1 MMKFL
6 FKHCLALNLLFV
18 SLLFVSLLFIS
29 IDSVAKTTDKS
40 TKIKIKCHVELMGG
54 NDIIHFGIIGSNKL
68 AKYPDWLVGK
78 KIATGFSKQKQQVHR
93 VKECVKSNDDFS
105 NALSKK
111 LDENTAR

>member
-1 MMKFL
+1 MKLL

-18 SLLFVSLLFIS
+18 SLFFIS

-40 TKIKIKCHVELMGG
+40 TKIKVKCHVELMGG
-54 NDIIHFGIIGSNKL
+54 TDIIHFGIIDSNKL
-68 AKYPDWLVGK
+68 SKYADWLVSK
-78 KIATGFSKQKQQVHR
+78 KIATGFSKQKQKVHQ